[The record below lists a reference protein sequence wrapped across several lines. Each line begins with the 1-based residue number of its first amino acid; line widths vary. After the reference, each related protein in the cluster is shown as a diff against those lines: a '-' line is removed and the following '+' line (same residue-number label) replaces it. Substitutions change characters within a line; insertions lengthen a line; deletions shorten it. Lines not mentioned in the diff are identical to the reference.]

1 MLSHT
6 VCCAGMWRFSGSA
19 QLPLQPQDTAVTL
32 DSCLMDFWFGG
43 GGGCLH
49 DLQRAER
56 DFPAW
61 CLARGVKSLCTT
73 YFAFT
78 PQRQLG
84 PCMGNPSLSMEQG
97 PGSSG
102 ASGVHAAHLSPCHNV
117 MHCWLIS
124 FLPHKAS
131 FVSLNHRAKG
141 AWSQTPVLGSL
152 SPRLRVSSVA
162 CSCDSP
168 RLLQNGDCILWHR
181 AWQQQGWGHE
191 KQHQQSTIQRYN
203 HGDILKLHVHIWYG
217 LSKQKTL
224 LNISSA
230 WKTHLADAH
239 I

>member
-19 QLPLQPQDTAVTL
+19 QLLLQPQDTAVTL
-32 DSCLMDFWFGG
+32 DSCLMDFWFFLGRG
-43 GGGCLH
+43 VVCTTCNR
-49 DLQRAER
+49 QR

-73 YFAFT
+73 YFAFI

-84 PCMGNPSLSMEQG
+84 PCMGNPFLSMEQG

-102 ASGVHAAHLSPCHNV
+102 ASGVHAAHLSPCRNV

-124 FLPHKAS
+124 FLPHIAS

-152 SPRLRVSSVA
+152 SPRLRVFSAV

-168 RLLQNGDCILWHR
+168 CLLQKGDCVLWHR
-181 AWQQQGWGHE
+181 AWQQQRWGHE
-191 KQHQQSTIQRYN
+191 KQQQQSTIQWYN
-203 HGDILKLHVHIWYG
+203 RGDILKLHVHIWYG

-224 LNISSA
+224 LNIWSA
-230 WKTHLADAH
+230 WKKQLADAH